1 MGAALTHP
9 GNGPTGKQN
18 VDLARRQAVP
28 HPDATFASA
37 VMSVSEFPL
46 LPWTTQPG
54 VQAVKP
60 QDRSLLEAFQ
70 VARLDELQRQDAV
83 VHEVLAMNT
92 RNALGQHD
100 TGAEIAHG
108 QGGMLTARSLPVVAP
123 ADNRVTVSV
132 ALACAINVGF
142 VDRFEGD
149 RRHTGYA
156 AIERQAG
163 DAGRDDPIGRHVVAE
178 LEQYG

>member
-1 MGAALTHP
+1 MISGPMPSPGSTAIFILSSCRIERRLRFLGLTMGAALTHP

-46 LPWTTQPG
+46 LPGTTQPG

-108 QGGMLTARSLPVVAP
+108 QSGILTARFLPVVP
-123 ADNRVTVSV
+123 PPEMPR
-132 ALACAINVGF
+132 
-142 VDRFEGD
+142 
-149 RRHTGYA
+149 
-156 AIERQAG
+156 
-163 DAGRDDPIGRHVVAE
+163 
-178 LEQYG
+178 

>member
-1 MGAALTHP
+1 MGTAQPHP
-9 GNGPTGKQN
+9 GNGAPGEQN
-18 VDLARRQAVP
+18 FDLARGQAVP

-37 VMSVSEFPL
+37 VMSVSEFQI

-70 VARLDELQRQDAV
+70 VARLDEQQRQDAV

-92 RNALGQHD
+92 RNAVGQHD

-123 ADNRVTVSV
+123 ADNGVTVSV
-132 ALACAINVGF
+132 LLTRTINVGF
-142 VDRFEGD
+142 VNRFEGQ
-149 RRHTGYA
+149 RRHPRYA
-156 AIERQAG
+156 AIES
-163 DAGRDDPIGRHVVAE
+163 
-178 LEQYG
+178 